1 MKSICLLI
9 MIFSATALN
18 AQKWEKNY
26 DFVDD
31 CICGLSKVST
41 NGKIGYADKQG
52 KEVIPL
58 LYNEGL
64 TFNEGIVA
72 VKKERKWMYL
82 DSTGKSITEA
92 VYDDALSFDSGL
104 AVVAKGGLYGYINKT
119 GEVVIP
125 FLFSNARSF
134 TEGLAPAAN
143 LKGTW
148 GFIDKKGDWL
158 IKAQYGFVNNFASNE
173 ARVIKGD
180 KVFYIDKDNK
190 VLHE

>member
-1 MKSICLLI
+1 

-31 CICGLSKVST
+31 CICGLSKVSK

-82 DSTGKSITEA
+82 DSTGKTITEA
-92 VYDDALSFDSGL
+92 IYDDALSFDSGL

-134 TEGLAPAAN
+134 TEGLAPAAC
-143 LKGTW
+143 LKVTL
-148 GFIDKKGDWL
+148 GFIDKKRDWL
-158 IKAQYGFVNNFASNE
+158 IKAQYGFVDNFASNE

>member
-9 MIFSATALN
+9 MIFSATGLN

-31 CICGLSKVST
+31 CICGLSKVSK

-58 LYNEGL
+58 LYSEGL
-64 TFNEGIVA
+64 TFNEGMVA
-72 VKKERKWMYL
+72 VKKEGKWMYL
-82 DSTGKSITEA
+82 DSTGKAITEG
-92 VYDDALSFDSGL
+92 VFDDASSFDSGL

-119 GEVVIP
+119 GEVVITL
-125 FLFSNARSF
+125 LFSNARSF
-134 TEGLAPAAN
+134 TEGLAPAAS
-143 LKGTW
+143 LKGNW
-148 GFIDKKGDWL
+148 GFIDKKGDWI
-158 IKAQYGFVNNFASNE
+158 IKAQYGFVDNFANNE
-173 ARVIKGD
+173 ARVMKGD
-180 KVFYIDKDNK
+180 KVFYIDKADK